1 MLTVNLIGNLGAD
14 AQIKE
19 SNGHKFLSFNVAHTE
34 KYVQNGQP
42 ISRTQWVSVAM
53 NHYSD
58 KLLPYLV
65 RGAKIYVYGKLNTN
79 IWYDKNRVANVS
91 LNIMADNVELCGIKS
106 EATPQQATPQAQQQ
120 PTSAKAETN
129 VERVSDANLPF

>member
-19 SNGHKFLSFNVAHTE
+19 SNGHKFLSFNIAHTE

-42 ISRTQWVSVAM
+42 ISRTQWISVAM

-91 LNIMADNVELCGIKS
+91 LNVMADNVELCGIKA
-106 EATPQQATPQAQQQ
+106 EATPKQATPQAQQQ
-120 PTSAKAETN
+120 TDSAITETN
-129 VERVSDANLPF
+129 VERTPDANLPF

>member
-19 SNGHKFLSFNVAHTE
+19 SNGHKFLSFNIAHTE

-58 KLLPYLV
+58 KLLTYLV
-65 RGAKIYVYGKLNTN
+65 KGAKIYVYGKLNTN

-91 LNIMADNVELCGIKS
+91 LNVMADNVELCGIKS

-120 PTSAKAETN
+120 TDSAKTETN
-129 VERVSDANLPF
+129 VERTPDANLPF